1 MKRKRKFIKLA
12 ALFLVAMVLTSGMS
26 AVTVS
31 AETPYR
37 TFTVNGYGG
46 MEETQTAYLA
56 HETIIKFGEE
66 FMSAP
71 KDICVTDDGKIYVAD
86 TGNSRIL
93 VEIGRAHV

>member
-37 TFTVNGYGG
+37 TFTVNV
-46 MEETQTAYLA
+46 LA
-56 HETIIKFGEE
+56 EGR
-66 FMSAP
+66 
-71 KDICVTDDGKIYVAD
+71 DAD
-86 TGNSRIL
+86 SISG
-93 VEIGRAHV
+93 A